1 MFNFVQAGKLKVLA
15 AVMLIWLAAAGA
27 FGQDA
32 APWSQNVSPLP
43 TPTGPVND
51 YAGVLDEPTKAA
63 LNQRLTEYQRTS
75 GVEFAVAIVR
85 TTGEREIFDYSLAV
99 ARGWGVGSKEGDNP
113 SALLLIAVD
122 DRKYFTQVSRDLEDE
137 LPDALAGRLQREFL
151 VPQLKQN
158 NYGKGIS
165 DTLEA

>member
-1 MFNFVQAGKLKVLA
+1 MFDFVGAGKLRVLA
-15 AVMLIWLAAAGA
+15 TLVLICLAAASA
-27 FGQDA
+27 FAQEA
-32 APWSQNVSPLP
+32 TAPWSPDVSPLP

-113 SALLLIAVD
+113 SA
-122 DRKYFTQVSRDLEDE
+122 
-137 LPDALAGRLQREFL
+137 
-151 VPQLKQN
+151 
-158 NYGKGIS
+158 
-165 DTLEA
+165 